1 MEKTL
6 VIIKPGAIQR
16 GLIGEVVRRFEQ
28 KGLQVCGLK
37 MIQLTDQILEEHY
50 AHIAD
55 KPFFTRV
62 KNAMKATPVIVIC
75 LKGMDAIH
83 VVHRLAGATNGRE
96 AALGTIRGDLSMS
109 MQWNVIHTSDSI
121 KTAAAE
127 IMRFFKEEE
136 IFEYKQSYLEFLYS
150 EDELNNINL

>member
-28 KGLQVCGLK
+28 KGLQICGLK
-37 MIQLTDQILEEHY
+37 MVQLTDELLAEHY

-55 KPFFTRV
+55 KPFFPRV
-62 KNAMKATPVIVIC
+62 KAAMKATPVIVLC
-75 LKGMDAIH
+75 LKGMDAVH

-96 AALGTIRGDLSMS
+96 AAMGTMRGDYSMS
-109 MQWNVIHTSDSI
+109 VQWNIIHTSDSI
-121 KTAAAE
+121 KTADLE
-127 IMRFFKEEE
+127 LNRFFKEEE
-136 IFEYKQSYLEFLYS
+136 IFDYKQSYLEYIYS
-150 EDELNNINL
+150 EDEIV

>member
-28 KGLQVCGLK
+28 KGLQICGLK
-37 MIQLTDQILEEHY
+37 MVQLTDELLAEHY

-55 KPFFTRV
+55 KPFFPRV
-62 KNAMKATPVIVIC
+62 KAAMKATPVIVLC
-75 LKGMDAIH
+75 LKGMDALH

-96 AALGTIRGDLSMS
+96 AAMGTMRGDYSMS
-109 MQWNVIHTSDSI
+109 VQWNIIHTSDSI
-121 KTAAAE
+121 KTADLE
-127 IMRFFKEEE
+127 LNRFFKEEE
-136 IFEYKQSYLEFLYS
+136 IFEYKQSYLEYIYS
-150 EDELNNINL
+150 EDEIV